1 MNQTSRKKLA
11 RSQTHRMIAGVCG
24 GFADYFNLDPTL
36 VRIVWILLSLV
47 NGIGILVYIAA
58 LVLMPEESAGTSAEK
73 KEANKIRSESA
84 GMVVGII
91 LISVGLIFLMR
102 ESFQVT
108 WPYHWPIFVFPFM
121 RFDVV
126 LPLILVLLGVWFVFY
141 AAQKDSQ
148 PHNSASDKKTFRR
161 SRSER
166 MIGGVCGGLA
176 KYWSVD
182 VTLIRIGFVLITLA
196 TQVALGVL
204 AYLVILL
211 AVPEEEEEEKEA
223 ESTPK
228 PEEKKTTRK
237 RKTTGRSTS
246 SSTSSSG
253 EDEPE

>member
-1 MNQTSRKKLA
+1 MNQTSSKKLT
-11 RSQTHRMIAGVCG
+11 RSQKNRIIAGVCG

-58 LVLMPEESAGTSAEK
+58 LVLMPEESAGHSAEK
-73 KEANKIRSESA
+73 KETNKKRSESA

-121 RFDVV
+121 RFDLV
-126 LPLILVLLGVWFVFY
+126 LPLILVLLGIWFVVY
-141 AAQKDSQ
+141 AGQKDSQ
-148 PHNSASDKKTFRR
+148 QPNAASGKKIFRR

-166 MIGGVCGGLA
+166 MVGGVCGGLA

-211 AVPEEEEEEKEA
+211 AVPEEEEKENKTETTPLSQPKEK
-223 ESTPK
+223 T
-228 PEEKKTTRK
+228 TTRK
-237 RKTTGRSTS
+237 RKSTGQSAS
-246 SSTSSSG
+246 SSASG
-253 EDEPE
+253 DDKSE